1 MIVGLGADV
10 FEVSR
15 MEQALREG
23 NPGFEHPLFPDLPH
37 FLLALRRPRGRL
49 RRPGVLT
56 WP

>member
-23 NPGFEHPLFPDLPH
+23 DPGFEHRLFTDLPH
-37 FLLALRRPRGRL
+37 CLLALRRPRGRL

>member
-15 MEQALREG
+15 MEQGLREG
-23 NPGFEHPLFPDLPH
+23 DPGFEHDLFTDLPH
-37 FLLALRRPRGRL
+37 LSLALPWPRGRL
-49 RRPGVLT
+49 RRPGALT

>member
-1 MIVGLGADV
+1 MIVGLGVDV

-23 NPGFEHPLFPDLPH
+23 DPGFEHDLFTVLPH
-37 FLLALRRPRGRL
+37 FLVALRRPRGRL
-49 RRPGVLT
+49 RPPGVLP